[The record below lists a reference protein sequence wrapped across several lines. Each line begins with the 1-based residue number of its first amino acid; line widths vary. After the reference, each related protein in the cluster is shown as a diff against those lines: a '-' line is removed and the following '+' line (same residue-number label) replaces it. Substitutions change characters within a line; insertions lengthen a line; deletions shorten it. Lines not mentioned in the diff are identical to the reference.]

1 MSREDLKPSEE
12 WRALLLFAVVLL
24 FSLVVDPTKESSIV
38 SCVFSTPTHLHSSV
52 SVCRFVMFQHCNK
65 EEEKHDGLEAHNSE
79 QISATSGPLTI
90 NLVAVD
96 FH

>member
-1 MSREDLKPSEE
+1 MSSEDLKPSEE

-24 FSLVVDPTKESSIV
+24 FSLVVDPNKESSIV
-38 SCVFSTPTHLHSSV
+38 SCLFYTYPSSV
-52 SVCRFVMFQHCNK
+52 SACRLVMFQHCNK